1 MASQQSTRNQGG
13 KENFDYNNVSNNT
26 SLGIRNV
33 TGLSKMDSIKGSSSN
48 SNGFKTINS
57 VQINQ
62 VPNKSSAHSNM
73 TQNFS

>member
-13 KENFDYNNVSNNT
+13 KENFDYSNIQNNT
-26 SLGIRNV
+26 SLGIRNG
-33 TGLSKMDSIKGSSSN
+33 GLSKMESIKGSTST
-48 SNGFKTINS
+48 SNGFKTINN

-62 VPNKSSAHSNM
+62 VPNKSSNHPNM